1 MSYNAIRIANRM
13 SETSRREENLDTTM
27 LLDDGVSDGEIDAD
41 DVAEELESG
50 GVRDGSCMDAVFEES
65 VLRRISYLQRKDRS

>member
-27 LLDDGVSDGEIDAD
+27 LLDDGVSDGGIDVD
-41 DVAEELESG
+41 DVAEELELGS
-50 GVRDGSCMDAVFEES
+50 VRDGSMDVMFEES
-65 VLRRISYLQRKDRS
+65 VLRRVSNSQRKDRS

>member
-27 LLDDGVSDGEIDAD
+27 LLDDGVCDGEIDAD
-41 DVAEELESG
+41 DVAEELELGS
-50 GVRDGSCMDAVFEES
+50 VRDGSMDVMFEES
-65 VLRRISYLQRKDRS
+65 VLRRVSNSQRKDRS

>member
-27 LLDDGVSDGEIDAD
+27 LLDDGGSDGEIDVD
-41 DVAEELESG
+41 DVAEELELGS
-50 GVRDGSCMDAVFEES
+50 VRDGSVDVMFEES
-65 VLRRISYLQRKDRS
+65 VLRRVSNSQRKDRS

>member
-1 MSYNAIRIANRM
+1 MSYNATRIASRM

-41 DVAEELESG
+41 DVAEELELGS
-50 GVRDGSCMDAVFEES
+50 VRDGSMDVMFEES
-65 VLRRISYLQRKDRS
+65 VLRRVSYSQGKDRS